1 MLNDIKEMRDYY
13 KRTLAMVYRKMEDLT
28 HNFSEER
35 NFFLSKAHDDE
46 SLIKELEDNSI
57 ALERKFAAEK
67 VFTDQMFTK
76 AEVSKLCSR
85 AIFKFDQDF
94 VNQIPKTVPPK
105 GSAEER
111 LAVMT
116 EKRNKL
122 K

>member
-1 MLNDIKEMRDYY
+1 
-13 KRTLAMVYRKMEDLT
+13 MEDLT
-28 HNFSEER
+28 NNFAEER
-35 NFFLSKAHDDE
+35 NFFLNKAHDDE
-46 SLIKELEDNSI
+46 SLIRELEDNSV

-67 VFTDQMFTK
+67 VFTDQMFIK
-76 AEVSKLCSR
+76 AEVSKICSR

-94 VNQIPKTVPPK
+94 VSQIPKSVPER

-111 LAVMT
+111 LAAMT